1 MQMCILDK
9 YRFAICIT
17 VKLYICCV
25 KKYYPQY
32 YSKNMG

>member
-1 MQMCILDK
+1 MCILDK